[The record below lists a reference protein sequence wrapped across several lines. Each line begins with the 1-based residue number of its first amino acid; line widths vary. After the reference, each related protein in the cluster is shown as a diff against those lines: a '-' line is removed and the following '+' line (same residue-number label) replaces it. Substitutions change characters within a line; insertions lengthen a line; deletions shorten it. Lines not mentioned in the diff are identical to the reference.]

1 MSMTLKELSLS
12 CHFKCALIF
21 FRVDLDYHLT
31 VIAAHV
37 SLKFESE
44 NSMDALWVEAHESIH
59 LVPDL
64 KYQTLQSAHLTFHG
78 TIDLLKIECLVLLV
92 DIGEKVVDVCHSCL

>member
-1 MSMTLKELSLS
+1 MTLQELSLS

-31 VIAAHV
+31 VITAHV

-44 NSMDALWVEAHESIH
+44 NSMDALWIEAHKSIH

-78 TIDLLKIECLVLLV
+78 TIDLLKIECLVFLI
-92 DIGEKVVDVCHSCL
+92 DNGEKVVDVCYSSL